1 MKISTFD
8 TVKLHKYINN
18 INFFTQ
24 NNLQKKKINKFKMN
38 QQVDFLSI
46 ISLNFIVVKI
56 SYSVLMNFLK
66 MYVSILFSVIL
77 SGVHLNVCRR

>member
-1 MKISTFD
+1 
-8 TVKLHKYINN
+8 
-18 INFFTQ
+18 
-24 NNLQKKKINKFKMN
+24 MN

-56 SYSVLMNFLK
+56 SYSVLINFLK
-66 MYVSILFSVIL
+66 MYLSILFSVIL